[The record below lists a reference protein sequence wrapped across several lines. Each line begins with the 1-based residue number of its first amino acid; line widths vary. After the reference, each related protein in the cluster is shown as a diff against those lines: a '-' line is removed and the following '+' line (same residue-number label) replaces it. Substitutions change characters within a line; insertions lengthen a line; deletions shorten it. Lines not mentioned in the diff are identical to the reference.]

1 MVHIRYSR
9 WDARLR
15 DSLDSETVFD
25 QLNDYMNDTGDLQ
38 QAMRRLMQKGIKQ
51 GEKRTK
57 GLDEL
62 LAQVA
67 REMRK
72 LYDEYRLQSAMD
84 EVEQQ
89 LDSIVDQE
97 RRTLEDLDQ
106 AGQDVQGKQQ
116 FLNDLPGKPSEAV
129 EKLTSYRF
137 ENADAEKEFQQ
148 LLQQLEQLRKLEN
161 WLRREGSLF
170 RGQTPM
176 QFQQSAELMERM
188 EELRR
193 LEGQLSSMQLRD
205 VDKELLEKLLGGNPK
220 LDFEGVMRMQSLL
233 EEGGYVLEQ
242 GDRFDL
248 TPRGVRRVGQLAL
261 RDIYQQLR
269 RDGMGRHSARY
280 RGSQEVMTENSRP
293 YVQGDPLH
301 LNMIQTLKNALL
313 HGGSVPVKIHP
324 GDFAV
329 YESEHTTRA
338 ATVLLLDMSWSMSWE
353 GRFAAAKKVALAMES
368 LVRSLHPRDYFGI
381 VGFFTRAVELKP
393 KDLPQA
399 TWNMGDPFTNL
410 QDALHLGSE
419 LLERRPTPNQQMIVI
434 TDGQPTA
441 YCRQGRLYCEW
452 PLSFGGISQKAAEE
466 TLKEAERITR
476 RGITIN
482 TFMLD
487 DSPVLRG
494 FVDDLTRI
502 NKGRAFYTRPDRLGG
517 NSSSTISLPSEKKVN
532 GLCFNLTRFL
542 VPP

>member
-9 WDARLR
+9 WERNGR
-15 DSLDSETVFD
+15 DSLDSDTVFD
-25 QLNDYMNDTGDLQ
+25 QLNEYMNDSGDLQ

-51 GEKRTK
+51 GEKQTK
-57 GLDEL
+57 GIDDL
-62 LAQVA
+62 LSQVA

-84 EVEQQ
+84 EVQEQ

-97 RRTLEDLDQ
+97 QQTLKELDQ
-106 AGQDVQGKQQ
+106 AGQDTQEKKQ
-116 FLNDLPGKPSEAV
+116 FLNNLPGKVSDAV

-137 ENADAEKEFQQ
+137 ENTNAEKEFQQ
-148 LLQQLEQLRKLEN
+148 LLMQLEQIRKLEN
-161 WLRREGSLF
+161 WLRREGSLL
-170 RGQTPM
+170 RGQTPL
-176 QFQQSAELMERM
+176 QFQESMDLMERM
-188 EELRR
+188 EDLRR

-205 VDKELLEKLLGGNPK
+205 VDKELLEKLLGGDPK
-220 LDFEGVMRMQSLL
+220 QDFEGVMRMQSLL

-242 GDRFDL
+242 GDRFEL
-248 TPRGVRRVGQLAL
+248 TPRGIRRVGQLAL

-269 RDGMGRHSARY
+269 RDGMGRHSVRY
-280 RGSQEVMTENSRP
+280 RGSQEIQIENTRP
-293 YVQGDPLH
+293 YVQGDALH
-301 LNMIQTLKNALL
+301 INMIQTLKNALL
-313 HGGSVPVKIHP
+313 NGGGVPVKIRP

-329 YESEHTTRA
+329 YDSEHTTRA

-410 QDALHLGSE
+410 QDGLHLAAE
-419 LLERRPTPNQQMIVI
+419 MLERRPSPNQQMIVI
-434 TDGQPTA
+434 TDGQPTP

-452 PLSFGGISQKAAEE
+452 PLSFGGISQRAAEE

-476 RGITIN
+476 KGITIN

-494 FVDDLTRI
+494 FVDDPTRT
-502 NKGRAFYTRPDRLGG
+502 NRGRAFYTRPDRLGQYLLIDYL
-517 NSSSTISLPSEKKVN
+517 SHQKKKV
-532 GLCFNLTRFL
+532 
-542 VPP
+542 

>member
-1 MVHIRYSR
+1 V
-9 WDARLR
+9 D
-15 DSLDSETVFD
+15 D
-25 QLNDYMNDTGDLQ
+25 
-38 QAMRRLMQKGIKQ
+38 
-51 GEKRTK
+51 
-57 GLDEL
+57 L

-84 EVEQQ
+84 EIQEQ
-89 LDSIVDQE
+89 LDSIVEQE
-97 RRTLEDLDQ
+97 QQTLQDLDE
-106 AGQDVQGKQQ
+106 AGQDMQAKKQ
-116 FLNDLPGKPSEAV
+116 FLNDLPGKTSDAID
-129 EKLTSYRF
+129 KLSSYGF
-137 ENADAEKEFQQ
+137 ENSQAEKEFQQ
-148 LLQQLEQLRKLEN
+148 LALQFDQIRKLEN
-161 WLRREGSLF
+161 WMRREGSLF

-176 QFQQSAELMERM
+176 EFQQAMDVMDRM

-193 LEGQLSSMQLRD
+193 LESQLSSMQLRD
-205 VDKELLEKLLGGNPK
+205 VDRELLEKLLGGDPK
-220 LDFEGVMRMQSLL
+220 QDFEGVMRMQSLL
-233 EEGGYVLEQ
+233 EEGGYVVEQ
-242 GDRFDL
+242 GERFEL

-269 RDGMGRHSARY
+269 RDAMGQHATRY
-280 RGSQEVMTENSRP
+280 RGTQALMTENTRP
-293 YVQGDPLH
+293 YVQGDPLN
-301 LNMIQTLKNALL
+301 LNMVQTLKNALL
-313 HGGSVPVKIHP
+313 HGGGVPVRIRP

-329 YESEHTTRA
+329 YESEHSTRA

-368 LVRSLHPRDYFGI
+368 LVRALHPRDYFGI

-410 QDALHLGSE
+410 QDGLHLAAE
-419 LLERRPTPNQQMIVI
+419 LLDRKPGPNQQMIVI

-452 PLSFGGISQKAAEE
+452 PLSFGGISQRAAEE
-466 TLKEAERITR
+466 TLREAERITR
-476 RGITIN
+476 KGITIN

-502 NKGRAFYTRPDRLGG
+502 NKGRAFYTRPDRLGEYLLVDYL
-517 NSSSTISLPSEKKVN
+517 SHQRKKV
-532 GLCFNLTRFL
+532 
-542 VPP
+542 

>member
-1 MVHIRYSR
+1 MAHIRYSR
-9 WDARLR
+9 WTGTR
-15 DSLDSETVFD
+15 DSLDSESVFD

-38 QAMRRLMQKGIKQ
+38 QAMRRLMQKGVKR
-51 GEKRTK
+51 GENQNK
-57 GLDEL
+57 GIDDL
-62 LAQVA
+62 LAQLA

-72 LYDEYRLQSAMD
+72 LYDQYRLQSAME
-84 EVEQQ
+84 EVQER
-89 LDSIVDQE
+89 LESVVDQE
-97 RRTLEDLDQ
+97 RQTLEELDQ
-106 AGQDVQGKQQ
+106 AGQDTQHQKQ
-116 FLNDLPGKPSEAV
+116 FLNDLPGKTSQAI
-129 EKLTSYRF
+129 EKLTSYDF
-137 ENADAEKEFQQ
+137 QSPKAESDFQK
-148 LLQQLEQLRKLEN
+148 LLLDLEQIRKLEN

-170 RGQTPM
+170 RGQTPLPFKES
-176 QFQQSAELMERM
+176 QDVMERM

-193 LEGQLSSMQLRD
+193 LEGQLSSMQLKD
-205 VDKELLEKLLGGNPK
+205 VDKELLEKLLGGDPK
-220 LDFEGVMRMQSLL
+220 QDFEGVMRMQSLL
-233 EEGGYVLEQ
+233 EEGGYVL
-242 GDRFDL
+242 DRSDHFEL

-269 RDGMGRHSARY
+269 RDAMGRHSTRY
-280 RGSQEVMTENSRP
+280 RGSQEFLIESSRP
-293 YVQGDPLH
+293 YVQGDAFKV
-301 LNMIQTLKNALL
+301 NMIQTLKNALL
-313 HGGSVPVKIHP
+313 HGGGVPVKLRP

-353 GRFAAAKKVALAMES
+353 GRFAAAKKVALAMET

-410 QDALHLGSE
+410 QDGLHLAGE
-419 LLERRPTPNQQMIVI
+419 MLERRPSPNQQMIVI

-452 PLSFGGISQKAAEE
+452 PLSFGGISQRAAEE

-476 RGITIN
+476 KGITIN

-502 NKGRAFYTRPDRLGG
+502 NRGRAFYTRPDRLGEYLLVDYL
-517 NSSSTISLPSEKKVN
+517 SHQRKKV
-532 GLCFNLTRFL
+532 
-542 VPP
+542 

>member
-1 MVHIRYSR
+1 MHIRYSR
-9 WDARLR
+9 WDASLR
-15 DSLDSETVFD
+15 DGLDPDSVFD

-51 GEKRTK
+51 GEKQTK
-57 GLDEL
+57 GIDDL
-62 LAQVA
+62 LAQIA
-67 REMRK
+67 KEMRK

-84 EVEQQ
+84 EAQEQ
-89 LDSIVDQE
+89 LESIVDQE
-97 RRTLEDLDQ
+97 RQTLDELSE
-106 AGQDVQGKQQ
+106 AGQDTQSKQQ
-116 FLNDLPGKPSEAV
+116 FLNDLPGKVSDAV

-137 ENADAEKEFQQ
+137 ENADAAKQFEQ
-148 LLQQLEQLRKLEN
+148 LLMQLEQIRKLEN

-170 RGQTPM
+170 RGQTPVP
-176 QFQQSAELMERM
+176 FEQSGQLMEH
-188 EELRR
+188 
-193 LEGQLSSMQLRD
+193 
-205 VDKELLEKLLGGNPK
+205 KELLEKLLGGDPK
-220 LDFEGVMRMQSLL
+220 QDFEGVMRMQSLL

-242 GDRFDL
+242 SERFEL
-248 TPRGVRRVGQLAL
+248 TPKGVRRVGQLAL

-269 RDGMGRHSARY
+269 RDGMGRHSTRN
-280 RGSQEVMTENSRP
+280 RGSQEFLTENSRP
-293 YVQGDPLH
+293 YVQGDPFRI
-301 LNMIQTLKNALL
+301 NMIQTLKNALL
-313 HGGSVPVKIHP
+313 RGGGVPVRIGPK
-324 GDFAV
+324 DFAV

-381 VGFFTRAVELKP
+381 VGFFTRAVELKA

-410 QDALHLGSE
+410 QDGLHLAAQM
-419 LLERRPTPNQQMIVI
+419 LERRPSQNQQMIVI

-452 PLSFGGISQKAAEE
+452 PLSFGGISQRAAEE

-476 RGITIN
+476 KGITIN

-502 NKGRAFYTRPDRLGG
+502 NKGRAFYTRPDRLGEYLLVDYL
-517 NSSSTISLPSEKKVN
+517 SHQRKKV
-532 GLCFNLTRFL
+532 
-542 VPP
+542 

>member
-9 WDARLR
+9 WDRNTR
-15 DSLDSETVFD
+15 DSLDSDTVFD
-25 QLNDYMNDTGDLQ
+25 QLNEYMNDSGDLQ
-38 QAMRRLMQKGIKQ
+38 QAMRRLMQKGIKR
-51 GEKRTK
+51 GEKQTK
-57 GLDEL
+57 GIDDL
-62 LAQVA
+62 LSQVA

-84 EVEQQ
+84 EVQEQ
-89 LDSIVDQE
+89 LESIVDQE
-97 RRTLEDLDQ
+97 RRTLEELDQ
-106 AGQDVQGKQQ
+106 AGQDTQEKKQ
-116 FLNDLPGKPSEAV
+116 FLNNLPGKVSEAV

-137 ENADAEKEFQQ
+137 ENTNAEKEFQQ
-148 LLQQLEQLRKLEN
+148 LLMQLEQIRKLEN

-170 RGQTPM
+170 RGQTPL
-176 QFQQSAELMERM
+176 QFQESMDVMERM

-205 VDKELLEKLLGGNPK
+205 VDKELLEKLLGGDPK
-220 LDFEGVMRMQSLL
+220 QDFEGVMRMQSLL
-233 EEGGYVLEQ
+233 EDGGYVLEQ
-242 GDRFDL
+242 GDRFEL
-248 TPRGVRRVGQLAL
+248 TPRGIRRVGQLAL

-280 RGSQEVMTENSRP
+280 RGSQEVQIENTRP
-293 YVQGDPLH
+293 YVQGDALH
-301 LNMIQTLKNALL
+301 LNMVQTLKNALL
-313 HGGSVPVKIHP
+313 NGAGVPVKIRP
-324 GDFAV
+324 NDFAV
-329 YESEHTTRA
+329 YDSEHTTRA

-410 QDALHLGSE
+410 QDGLHLAAE
-419 LLERRPTPNQQMIVI
+419 MLERRPSPNQQMIVI

-452 PLSFGGISQKAAEE
+452 PLSFGGISQRAAEE

-476 RGITIN
+476 KGITIN

-502 NKGRAFYTRPDRLGG
+502 NRGRAFYTRPDRLGQYLLVDYL
-517 NSSSTISLPSEKKVN
+517 SHQKKKV
-532 GLCFNLTRFL
+532 
-542 VPP
+542 

>member
-9 WDARLR
+9 WDSSLR
-15 DSLDSETVFD
+15 DSVDSESVFD
-25 QLNDYMNDTGDLQ
+25 QLNDYLNDTGDLQ

-51 GEKRTK
+51 GEKQTK
-57 GLDEL
+57 GIDEL

-84 EVEQQ
+84 EVQQQ
-89 LDSIVDQE
+89 LESIVEQE

-106 AGQDVQGKQQ
+106 AGRDTQSQQQ
-116 FLNDLPGKPSEAV
+116 FLNDLPGKTSEAV

-137 ENADAEKEFQQ
+137 ENSDAEKEFQQ
-148 LLQQLEQLRKLEN
+148 LVLQLEQIRKLEN

-176 QFQQSAELMERM
+176 QFQESKDLMERM
-188 EELRR
+188 EDLRR

-205 VDKELLEKLLGGNPK
+205 VDQELLEKLLGGDPK
-220 LDFEGVMRMQSLL
+220 QDFEGVMRMQSLL

-242 GDRFDL
+242 GDRFEL
-248 TPRGVRRVGQLAL
+248 TPRGIRRVGQLAL

-269 RDGMGRHSARY
+269 RDGMGRHTIRN
-280 RGSQEVMTENSRP
+280 RGSQEFLIETSRP

-301 LNMIQTLKNALL
+301 INMVHTLKNALL
-313 HGGSVPVKIHP
+313 HGGGIPVQIRP

-410 QDALHLGSE
+410 QDGLHLASE
-419 LLERRPTPNQQMIVI
+419 MLDRRPSPNQQMIVI

-502 NKGRAFYTRPDRLGG
+502 NKGRAFYTRPDRLGEY
-517 NSSSTISLPSEKKVN
+517 L
-532 GLCFNLTRFL
+532 L
-542 VPP
+542 VDYLSHQRKRV

>member
-9 WDARLR
+9 WDRSTR
-15 DSLDSETVFD
+15 NSLDSDTVFD
-25 QLNDYMNDTGDLQ
+25 QLNEYMNDSGDLQ
-38 QAMRRLMQKGIKQ
+38 QAMRRLMQKGIKR
-51 GEKRTK
+51 GENQTK
-57 GLDEL
+57 GIDDL
-62 LAQVA
+62 LSQVA

-84 EVEQQ
+84 EVQEQ
-89 LDSIVDQE
+89 LESIVDQE
-97 RRTLEDLDQ
+97 RQTLEELDQ
-106 AGQDVQGKQQ
+106 AGQDVQEKKQ
-116 FLNDLPGKPSEAV
+116 FLNNLPGKASEAV

-137 ENADAEKEFQQ
+137 ENTNAEKEFQQ
-148 LLQQLEQLRKLEN
+148 LLMQLEQIRKLEN

-170 RGQTPM
+170 RGQTPL
-176 QFQQSAELMERM
+176 QFQESMDLMERM

-205 VDKELLEKLLGGNPK
+205 VDKELLEKLLGGDPK
-220 LDFEGVMRMQSLL
+220 QDFEGVMRMQSLL

-242 GDRFDL
+242 GDRFEL
-248 TPRGVRRVGQLAL
+248 TPRGIRRVGQLAL

-269 RDGMGRHSARY
+269 RDGMGRHSVRY
-280 RGSQEVMTENSRP
+280 RGSQEIQIENSRP
-293 YVQGDPLH
+293 YVQGDALH
-301 LNMIQTLKNALL
+301 INMIQTLKNALL
-313 HGGSVPVKIHP
+313 NGGGVPVRIRP
-324 GDFAV
+324 GDFVV
-329 YESEHTTRA
+329 YDSEHSTRA

-410 QDALHLGSE
+410 QDGLHLAAE
-419 LLERRPTPNQQMIVI
+419 MLERRPSPNQQMIVI

-452 PLSFGGISQKAAEE
+452 PLSFGGISQRAAEE

-476 RGITIN
+476 KGITIN

-502 NKGRAFYTRPDRLGG
+502 NRGRAFYTRPDRLGQYLLIDYL
-517 NSSSTISLPSEKKVN
+517 SHQKKKV
-532 GLCFNLTRFL
+532 
-542 VPP
+542 

>member
-1 MVHIRYSR
+1 MVHVRYSR
-9 WDARLR
+9 WNGATR
-15 DSLDSETVFD
+15 DSLDSESVFD
-25 QLNDYMNDTGDLQ
+25 QLNDYMNDSGDLQ
-38 QAMRRLMQKGIKQ
+38 QAMRRLMQKGIKR
-51 GEKRTK
+51 GEKQTK
-57 GLDEL
+57 GIDDL
-62 LAQVA
+62 LSQVA

-84 EVEQQ
+84 EVQEQ
-89 LDSIVDQE
+89 LDSILDQE
-97 RRTLEDLDQ
+97 RQTLEEQDQ
-106 AGQDVQGKQQ
+106 SGQDTQAKKQ
-116 FLNDLPGKPSEAV
+116 FLNDLPGKASEAV

-137 ENADAEKEFQQ
+137 ENPNAEKEFQQ
-148 LLQQLEQLRKLEN
+148 LLMKLEQIRKLEN

-176 QFQQSAELMERM
+176 QFQQSQELMERM

-193 LEGQLSSMQLRD
+193 LEAQLSSMQLRD
-205 VDKELLEKLLGGNPK
+205 VDKELLEKLLGGDPK
-220 LDFEGVMRMQSLL
+220 QDFEGVMQMQSLL

-242 GDRFDL
+242 GERFEL

-269 RDGMGRHSARY
+269 RDGMGKHSARY
-280 RGSQEVMTENSRP
+280 RGTQEVLTENSRP

-301 LNMIQTLKNALL
+301 INMVQTLKNALL
-313 HGGSVPVKIHP
+313 HGSTVPVQIRP

-410 QDALHLGSE
+410 QDGLHLASE
-419 LLERRPTPNQQMIVI
+419 MLDRRPSPNQQMIVI

-452 PLSFGGISQKAAEE
+452 PLSFGGISQRAAEE

-476 RGITIN
+476 KGITIN

-502 NKGRAFYTRPDRLGG
+502 NRGRAFYTRPDRLGQYLLIDYL
-517 NSSSTISLPSEKKVN
+517 SHQRKKV
-532 GLCFNLTRFL
+532 
-542 VPP
+542 